1 MTGQDVD
8 DLARSILQDPDSVH
22 WVAADFLLWINAGER
37 DIITHKPKANT
48 VTKPIT
54 LEPNQCRQDTPAGT
68 IQILD
73 LMTNLGTDGLTPGR
87 DITMVSMDRMRAA
100 KPSWRRDKGPFI
112 RHGILDDRDRTVYYV
127 WPAPQQAIIIEARC
141 CDLPTPIDALSDA
154 LTLEDEYQNALAHYT
169 LFMAYAQDSEDAANM
184 SLSQAHYT
192 VYAQTIGIQVAK
204 QKKASAPAN
213 STENPAYP
221 AVDKNGA

>member
-8 DLARSILQDPDSVH
+8 DLARSILQDPDAVH
-22 WVAADFLLWINAGER
+22 WTAADFLLWINAGER
-37 DIITHKPKANT
+37 DIVTHKPKANT

-54 LEPNQCRQDTPAGT
+54 LEPNECRQDTPAGT

-127 WPAPQQAIIIEARC
+127 WPAPTAALIIEART
-141 CDLPTPIDALSDA
+141 CDLPTAIDALSDT
-154 LTLEDEYQNALAHYT
+154 LTLEDEYLNPLAHYC

-184 SLSQAHYT
+184 SLSQAHYM
-192 VYAQTIGIQVAK
+192 VYAQTIGIQVQK
-204 QKKASAPAN
+204 QKRASAPAN